1 MTDYFVLLDE
11 RRQPWLDPDELKEKY
26 HRLTLATHPDT
37 RAKSTPG
44 DAFTELSKGYRTL
57 SDPTQRLLH
66 LLTLEGHAP
75 ATNAQ
80 AVPSDLAD
88 LFLTIGGLNQ
98 QIDLVA
104 RKQADATSSLGKSML
119 TSELREM
126 QTRVKDQLERL
137 RGTYDDHIDRLK
149 YLNNTWVSDRTQAL
163 SQVAEIHGRITYLSR
178 WIDQLEERRVQLSV
192 P

>member
-26 HRLTLATHPDT
+26 HRLTLVTHPDT
-37 RAKSTPG
+37 RTKSTPS

-80 AVPSDLAD
+80 AVPGDLAD

-98 QIDLVA
+98 QIDLVI

-119 TSELREM
+119 VSELREM

-137 RGTYDDHIDRLK
+137 RETYDDQIDRLK
-149 YLNNTWVSDRTQAL
+149 DLNNTWASDRTQAI